1 MMRHKG
7 AHSLKSKCVFRMS
20 VTNITLSQAG
30 NITVMTIPDW
40 TLAFSGISSS
50 LSIIGAVV
58 IFVSFAKLPEIR
70 NFTRLL
76 LTYLTVADLLSAIG

>member
-1 MMRHKG
+1 
-7 AHSLKSKCVFRMS
+7 MS
-20 VTNITLSQAG
+20 VTNITLSLAE
-30 NITVMTIPDW
+30 NITVTTIPDW
-40 TLAFSGISSS
+40 TLAISGISSS